1 MNPVR
6 GSKRWYKKLQ
16 CSNYRL
22 RSAGLFAAI
31 WLEKLGMDK
40 IAIIDRNS
48 YPAGGLLNDGKLN
61 FDYRI
66 GLDINELQI
75 DREITEKI
83 MQEIKKIFIGISALP
98 SGNLH

>member
-1 MNPVR
+1 
-6 GSKRWYKKLQ
+6 
-16 CSNYRL
+16 
-22 RSAGLFAAI
+22 
-31 WLEKLGMDK
+31 MDK

-83 MQEIKKIFIGISALP
+83 MQEIKKYLSDFRTAVR
-98 SGNLH
+98 